1 MNHPVSSPPY
11 HAIPQSRRGY
21 LRVCIILAAALFV
34 AGLISPM
41 LTLSE
46 FIVVTNTFS
55 VVSGIY
61 ELFEGGRYF
70 LFLLVGGFS
79 VVLPIFKLYVL
90 FRLTGRFEG
99 EPTRLRRYL
108 HLMHDYGRWAMLDV
122 MVVAIL
128 IVTVKLGVVASIEV
142 HYGLYLF
149 GTAVLMMSG
158 ITHWIVRLTDARI
171 TDEEQAQG

>member
-1 MNHPVSSPPY
+1 MPLNRPVSDMSSYVMPR
-11 HAIPQSRRGY
+11 SRRIY
-21 LRVCIILAAALFV
+21 LRGCIALAAALFV

-41 LTLSE
+41 LTISK

-79 VVLPIFKLYVL
+79 VVLPILKLFVL
-90 FRLTGRFEG
+90 LRLTGTFEG

-108 HLMHDYGRWAMLDV
+108 QLMHNYGRWAMLDV
-122 MVVAIL
+122 MMVVILQAVGLPVNMLGIILAVYRVLDMCRTSVNVWSDSCGCAVVARL
-128 IVTVKLGVVASIEV
+128 ER
-142 HYGLYLF
+142 GL
-149 GTAVLMMSG
+149 
-158 ITHWIVRLTDARI
+158 
-171 TDEEQAQG
+171 EP